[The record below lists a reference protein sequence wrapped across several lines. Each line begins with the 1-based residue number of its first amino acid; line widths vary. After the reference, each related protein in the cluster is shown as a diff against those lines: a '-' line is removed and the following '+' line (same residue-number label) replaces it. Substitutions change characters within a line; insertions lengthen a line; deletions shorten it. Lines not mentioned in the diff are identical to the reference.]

1 LNTRQIVRGI
11 GVVVVL
17 AAIGVGWFLSAGSA
31 GSAAVGECLKDSGGD
46 SMEKVECGTPEAA
59 YRVVARIEDKKSN
72 EAEAACAEF
81 ESATSIYWEGERRRF
96 QSADEAKG
104 AVLCLEPTA

>member
-1 LNTRQIVRGI
+1 VNTKQIVRGV

-17 AAIGVGWFLSAGSA
+17 VVIGVGWFLSANSA
-31 GSAAVGECLKDSGGD
+31 GSAAVGECLKDTGGD
-46 SMEKVECGTPEAA
+46 SMEKVDCGTPEAA
-59 YRVVARIEDKKSN
+59 YRVVARIEDKKSS

-81 ESATSIYWEGERRRF
+81 ESATSIYWEGKKGRF
-96 QSADEAKG
+96 QNAADAKG